1 MAYAITRTCC
11 NDASCVSVCPVNC
24 IHPTPDEPEF
34 GTTDMLYIDPAACI
48 DCGACADA
56 CPVDAV
62 FPVDR
67 LRGPDTVFGDLNRD
81 WYRDH
86 PNDHAWRA
94 PTFPRSL
101 PGGIGTLRVAIVGTG
116 PSAGYTAQ
124 ELLRSTGAEITM
136 IDRLPVTGG
145 LLRHGVAP
153 DHQSTKRIADSFAG
167 VFHDPRLRMHLNVD
181 IGTDLTHEELAAHH
195 HAVVYAV
202 GAAADRRLGIPG
214 EDLPGSLPATTFV
227 GWYNAQPTV
236 PADAVELSGPGAER
250 VVVIGNG
257 NVAVDIARILLTDPD
272 RLATT
277 DIADHALAALR
288 RSRVREVVLLARRGP
303 AEAAW
308 TKAEFL
314 ALRQLPG
321 VEVVVEDHPE
331 VRAAIEAATRA
342 IAAPADGTEDGA
354 AAAPT
359 AGTAAAPTASDARAA
374 LLAGLPLVPFDGGA
388 GPAPGRRIVLRF
400 LSAPTALTAFTPPG
414 EPGEP
419 GEPGGPSASTGGGR
433 VTGLTVARTTLAGG
447 RAAEPTGE
455 ADTLLAGLVVRSI
468 GHRGVPVPGL
478 PFDERAATVA
488 HRGGR
493 VVDPAT
499 GRPLPGT
506 YVVGWAK
513 RGPSGGIGA
522 NRACA
527 RETVDALLDDAAAHA
542 LAAPAASRADFD
554 RLVRHRRPDA
564 VGLKGLRAVE
574 RAERARGEAEGRP
587 RVKLATVPAL
597 LAAARRR

>member
-1 MAYAITRTCC
+1 MAYAITQTCC

-81 WYRDH
+81 WFRDH
-86 PNDHAWRA
+86 PSDHAWGA
-94 PTFPRSL
+94 PGFPRSL
-101 PGGIGTLRVAIVGTG
+101 PGELGTLRIAVVGTG

-124 ELLRSTGAEITM
+124 ELLRGTSAEITM

-153 DHQSTKRIADSFAG
+153 DHQSTKRIAESFAS
-167 VFHDPRLRMHLNVD
+167 VFHDPRLRMHLNLE
-181 IGTDLTHEELAAHH
+181 IGTDLTHRELAAHH

-214 EDLPGSLPATTFV
+214 EDLPGSLPATAFV
-227 GWYNAQPTV
+227 GWYNADPTV
-236 PADAVELSGPGAER
+236 PADAVELSAER
-250 VVVIGNG
+250 VAVVGNG

-272 RLATT
+272 RLAAT

-303 AEAAW
+303 EQAAW
-308 TKAEFL
+308 TRAEFL

-321 VEVVVEDHPE
+321 VEVVVEDHPQ
-331 VRAAIEAATRA
+331 VRAAIEAAESGAGARSG
-342 IAAPADGTEDGA
+342 PGTGSGA
-354 AAAPT
+354 
-359 AGTAAAPTASDARAA
+359 G
-374 LLAGLPLVPFDGGA
+374 LLAGLPLVPYDGSAAPG
-388 GPAPGRRIVLRF
+388 PGRRIVLRF
-400 LSAPTALTAFTPPG
+400 LSAPAGLSGDGRVEALTV
-414 EPGEP
+414 E
-419 GEPGGPSASTGGGR
+419 
-433 VTGLTVARTTLAGG
+433 RTTLAADG
-447 RAAEPTGE
+447 RVEGTGTT
-455 ADTLLAGLVVRSI
+455 DVLRAGLVVRSI
-468 GHRGVPVPGL
+468 GHRGVPLPGL
-478 PFDERAATVA
+478 PFDERTGTVA
-488 HRGGR
+488 HREGR

-527 RETVDALLDDAAAHA
+527 RETVGALLDDAVARA
-542 LAAPAASRADFD
+542 LPVPEAGRRDFE
-554 RLVRHRRPDA
+554 RLVRRRRPDA
-564 VGLKGLRAVE
+564 VGLRELRAVD
-574 RAERARGEAEGRP
+574 RAERERGEAEGRP
-587 RVKLATVPAL
+587 RVKLATVSEL
-597 LAAARRR
+597 LAAGRRR

>member
-1 MAYAITRTCC
+1 MAYAITQTCC

-34 GTTDMLYIDPAACI
+34 GTTDMLYIDPRACI

-81 WYRDH
+81 WFRDH
-86 PNDHAWRA
+86 PNDHAWGA
-94 PTFPRSL
+94 PSFPRSL
-101 PGGIGTLRVAIVGTG
+101 PGELGALRIAVVGTG

-124 ELLRSTGAEITM
+124 ELLRSTSAEITM

-153 DHQSTKRIADSFAG
+153 DHQSTKRIAESFAS
-167 VFHDPRLRMHLNVD
+167 VFHDPRLRMHLNVE
-181 IGTDLTHEELAAHH
+181 IGTDVTHQELAAHH

-214 EDLPGSLPATTFV
+214 EDLPGSLPATAFV
-227 GWYNAQPTV
+227 GWYNAEPTV
-236 PADAVELSGPGAER
+236 PADAVELSAER
-250 VVVIGNG
+250 VVVVGNG

-272 RLATT
+272 RLAAT

-303 AEAAW
+303 GQAAW
-308 TKAEFL
+308 TRAEFL

-331 VRAAIEAATRA
+331 VRAAVEAAVSRTQSQA
-342 IAAPADGTEDGA
+342 GSGTQ
-354 AAAPT
+354 
-359 AGTAAAPTASDARAA
+359 AGPDSRAA
-374 LLAGLPLVPFDGGA
+374 LLAGLPLVPYDGAAEPG
-388 GPAPGRRIVLRF
+388 PGRRIVLRF
-400 LSAPTALTAFTPPG
+400 LSAPAELSGDGRVEALTVERTALA
-414 EPGEP
+414 
-419 GEPGGPSASTGGGR
+419 ADGR
-433 VTGLTVARTTLAGG
+433 VEGTGAKDVLR
-447 RAAEPTGE
+447 
-455 ADTLLAGLVVRSI
+455 AGLVVRSI
-468 GHRGVPVPGL
+468 GHRGVPLPGL
-478 PFDERAATVA
+478 PFDERAGTVA
-488 HRGGR
+488 HRDGR

-527 RETVDALLDDAAAHA
+527 RETVDALLDDAAARA
-542 LAAPAASRADFD
+542 LPVPGPGRKDFE
-554 RLVRHRRPDA
+554 RLVRRRRPDA
-564 VGLKGLRAVE
+564 VGLRELRAVD
-574 RAERARGEAEGRP
+574 RAERERGEAEGRP
-587 RVKLATVPAL
+587 RVKLATVPDL
-597 LAAARRR
+597 LAAGRRR

>member
-1 MAYAITRTCC
+1 MAYAITQTCC

-34 GTTDMLYIDPAACI
+34 GTTDMLYIDPRACI

-81 WYRDH
+81 WFRDH
-86 PNDHAWRA
+86 PTDHAWGR
-94 PTFPRSL
+94 PSFPRSL
-101 PGGIGTLRVAIVGTG
+101 PGEVGTLRIAVVGTG

-124 ELLRSTGAEITM
+124 ELLRSTSAEVTM

-153 DHQSTKRIADSFAG
+153 DHQSTKRIAESFAS
-167 VFHDPRLRMHLNVD
+167 VFHDPRLRMHLNVE
-181 IGTDLTHEELAAHH
+181 IGTDVTHAELAAHH

-202 GAAADRRLGIPG
+202 GAAADRRLGVPG
-214 EDLPGSLPATTFV
+214 EDLPGSLPATAFV
-227 GWYNAQPTV
+227 GWYNADPTV
-236 PADAVELSGPGAER
+236 PADAVELSAER
-250 VVVIGNG
+250 VVVVGNG
-257 NVAVDIARILLTDPD
+257 NVAVDVARILLTDPD
-272 RLATT
+272 RLAAT

-303 AEAAW
+303 EQAAW
-308 TKAEFL
+308 TRAEFL

-331 VRAAIEAATRA
+331 VRAAIEAAVADRRPA
-342 IAAPADGTEDGA
+342 GFDALAGSAAGSDSQAAPGA
-354 AAAPT
+354 
-359 AGTAAAPTASDARAA
+359 GSGSRAA
-374 LLAGLPLVPFDGGA
+374 LLAGLPLVPYDGAAEPGA
-388 GPAPGRRIVLRF
+388 GRRIVLRF
-400 LSAPTALTAFTPPG
+400 LSAPVGLSGDGRVEALTV
-414 EPGEP
+414 E
-419 GEPGGPSASTGGGR
+419 
-433 VTGLTVARTTLAGG
+433 RTTLVAGD
-447 RAAEPTGE
+447 RMEPTGE
-455 ADTLLAGLVVRSI
+455 RSVLRAGLVVRSI
-468 GHRGVPVPGL
+468 GHRGVPLPGL
-478 PFDERAATVA
+478 PYDERTGTVA

-499 GRPLPGT
+499 GRPLPGA

-527 RETVDALLDDAAAHA
+527 RETVDALLDDAVARA
-542 LAAPAASRADFD
+542 LPVPGAGHRDFD
-554 RLVRHRRPDA
+554 RLVRSRRPDA
-564 VGLKGLRAVE
+564 VGLKELRAVD
-574 RAERARGEAEGRP
+574 RAERERGEAEGRP
-587 RVKLATVPAL
+587 RVKLATVPEL
-597 LAAARRR
+597 LAAGRRR

>member
-1 MAYAITRTCC
+1 MAYAITRNCC

-81 WYRDH
+81 WFRDH
-86 PNDHAWRA
+86 PSDHAWGA
-94 PTFPRSL
+94 PSFPRSL
-101 PGGIGTLRVAIVGTG
+101 PAGADGTDGSGPLRVAIVGTG

-136 IDRLPVTGG
+136 IDRLPVAGG

-153 DHQSTKRIADSFAG
+153 DHQSTKRIADSFAS
-167 VFHDPRLRMHLNVD
+167 VFHDPRLRMHLNVEV
-181 IGTDLTHEELAAHH
+181 GTDLTHEELAAHH

-227 GWYNAQPTV
+227 GWYNAEPTV
-236 PADAVELSGPGAER
+236 PADAVQLSASRPSVSARLSAFAER
-250 VVVIGNG
+250 AVIVGNG

-277 DIADHALAALR
+277 DIADHALAELR

-303 AEAAW
+303 EQAAW
-308 TKAEFL
+308 TRSEFL
-314 ALRQLPG
+314 ALTRLPG

-331 VRAAIEAATRA
+331 VRAAIR
-342 IAAPADGTEDGA
+342 
-354 AAAPT
+354 AAAPD
-359 AGTAAAPTASDARAA
+359 SQAA
-374 LLAGLPLVPFDGGA
+374 LLAGLPLEPFDGDA
-388 GPAPGRRIVLRF
+388 APRPGRRIVLRF
-400 LSAPTALTAFTPPG
+400 LSAPTGLTSEDTEDAGGLGDPG
-414 EPGEP
+414 
-419 GEPGGPSASTGGGR
+419 SGR
-433 VTGLTVARTTLAGG
+433 VTGVTVARTTLVGD
-447 RAAEPTGE
+447 RVEPTGE
-455 ADTLLAGLVVRSI
+455 TDTLRAGLVVRSI

-478 PFDERAATVA
+478 PFDEAAATVA
-488 HRGGR
+488 HAGGR

-499 GRPLPGT
+499 GRPLPGA

-527 RETVDALLDDAAAHA
+527 RETVDALLDDAAARA
-542 LAAPAASRADFD
+542 LTAPTAGRKDFD
-554 RLVRHRRPDA
+554 RLVRRRRPDA
-564 VGLKGLRAVE
+564 VGLKELRALDQVE
-574 RAERARGEAEGRP
+574 RTRGEAEGRP

-597 LAAARRR
+597 LAAARRA

>member
-1 MAYAITRTCC
+1 MAYAITQTCC

-34 GTTDMLYIDPAACI
+34 GTTDMLYIDPKACI

-81 WYRDH
+81 WFRDH
-86 PNDHAWRA
+86 PNDHAWGA
-94 PTFPRSL
+94 PGFPRSL
-101 PGGIGTLRVAIVGTG
+101 PGELGTLRIAVVGTG

-124 ELLRSTGAEITM
+124 ELLCCTSAELTM

-153 DHQSTKRIADSFAG
+153 DHQSTKRIAESFAS
-167 VFHDPRLRMHLNVD
+167 VFHDPRLRMHLNLEV
-181 IGTDLTHEELAAHH
+181 GTDVTHEELAAHH

-202 GAAADRRLGIPG
+202 GAASDRRLGIPG
-214 EDLPGSLPATTFV
+214 EDLPGSLPATAFV
-227 GWYNAQPTV
+227 GWYNADPTV
-236 PADAVELSGPGAER
+236 PADAVELSAER
-250 VVVIGNG
+250 VVVVGNG

-272 RLATT
+272 RLAAT

-303 AEAAW
+303 GQAAW
-308 TKAEFL
+308 TRPEFL
-314 ALRQLPG
+314 ALRRLPG
-321 VEVVVEDHPE
+321 VELVVEDHPR
-331 VRAAIEAATRA
+331 VRAAIET
-342 IAAPADGTEDGA
+342 AAPD
-354 AAAPT
+354 
-359 AGTAAAPTASDARAA
+359 SRAA
-374 LLAGLPLVPFDGGA
+374 LLAGLPLVPYDGGA
-388 GPAPGRRIVLRF
+388 EPGPGRRIVLRF
-400 LSAPTALTAFTPPG
+400 LSAPVALTGDGRVESVTVERTRMTAAG
-414 EPGEP
+414 QAE
-419 GEPGGPSASTGGGR
+419 ATGG
-433 VTGLTVARTTLAGG
+433 TDTL
-447 RAAEPTGE
+447 RAA
-455 ADTLLAGLVVRSI
+455 LVVRSI

-478 PFDERAATVA
+478 PFDERTGTVA
-488 HRGGR
+488 QRGGR

-499 GRPLPGT
+499 GRALPGA

-527 RETVDALLDDAAAHA
+527 RETVDALLDDAVARA
-542 LAAPAASRADFD
+542 LPAPAAGRRDFE
-554 RLVRHRRPDA
+554 RLVRRRRPDA
-564 VGLKGLRAVE
+564 VGLRELRAVE
-574 RAERARGEAEGRP
+574 RAERERGEAQGRP
-587 RVKLATVPAL
+587 RVKLATVAEL
-597 LAAARRR
+597 LAAGRRR

>member
-34 GTTDMLYIDPAACI
+34 GTTDLLYIDPQACI

-67 LRGPDTVFGDLNRD
+67 LRGPDVVYGDLNRD

-86 PNDHAWRA
+86 PNDHSWGA
-94 PTFPRSL
+94 PSFPRSL
-101 PGGIGTLRVAIVGTG
+101 PGELGTLRIAVVGTG

-124 ELLRSTGAEITM
+124 ELLRCTSAELTM

-153 DHQSTKRIADSFAG
+153 DHQSTKRIAESFAS
-167 VFHDPRLRMHLNVD
+167 VFHDPRLRMHLNLEV
-181 IGTDLTHEELAAHH
+181 GTDVTHEELAAHH

-202 GAAADRRLGIPG
+202 GAAADRRLGVPG
-214 EDLPGSLPATTFV
+214 EDLPGSLPATSFV
-227 GWYNAQPTV
+227 GWYNADPTV
-236 PADAVELSGPGAER
+236 PADAVELSAGR
-250 VVVIGNG
+250 VVVVGNG

-272 RLATT
+272 RLAVT

-303 AEAAW
+303 EQAAW
-308 TKAEFL
+308 TTPEFL
-314 ALRQLPG
+314 ALRRLPC
-321 VEVVVEDHPE
+321 VELVVEDHPQ
-331 VRAAIEAATRA
+331 VRAAIES
-342 IAAPADGTEDGA
+342 AAPD
-354 AAAPT
+354 
-359 AGTAAAPTASDARAA
+359 SRAA
-374 LLAGLPLVPFDGGA
+374 LLAGLPLVPTGEGA
-388 GPAPGRRIVLRF
+388 EPGPGRRIVLRF
-400 LSAPTALTAFTPPG
+400 LSAPVELTGEDGRVSGLTVERTVLTAD
-414 EPGEP
+414 
-419 GEPGGPSASTGGGR
+419 GEPGGP
-433 VTGLTVARTTLAGG
+433 
-447 RAAEPTGE
+447 TGE
-455 ADTLLAGLVVRSI
+455 RETLRAGLVVRSI

-478 PFDERAATVA
+478 PFDERTGTVA
-488 HRGGR
+488 RQGGR

-499 GRPLPGT
+499 GRALPGA
-506 YVVGWAK
+506 YLVGWAK

-527 RETVDALLDDAAAHA
+527 RETVDALLDDAVARVLPEPSAG
-542 LAAPAASRADFD
+542 RAEFE
-554 RLVRHRRPDA
+554 RLVRRRRPDA
-564 VGLKGLRAVE
+564 VGLRELRAVD
-574 RAERARGEAEGRP
+574 RAERERGAAQGRP
-587 RVKLATVPAL
+587 RVKLATVAEL
-597 LAAARRR
+597 LAAGRRR

>member
-1 MAYAITRTCC
+1 MAYAITQTCC

-34 GTTDMLYIDPAACI
+34 GTTDMLYIDPRACI

-62 FPVDR
+62 YPVDR

-81 WYRDH
+81 WFREH
-86 PNDHAWRA
+86 PNDHAWGR

-101 PGGIGTLRVAIVGTG
+101 PGELGALRIAVVGTG

-124 ELLRSTGAEITM
+124 ELLRSTSAEITM

-153 DHQSTKRIADSFAG
+153 DHQSTKRIAESFAS
-167 VFHDPRLRMHLNVD
+167 VFHDPRLRMHLNVE
-181 IGTDLTHEELAAHH
+181 IGTDLTHQELAAHH

-214 EDLPGSLPATTFV
+214 EDLPGSLPATAFV
-227 GWYNAQPTV
+227 GWYNADPTV
-236 PADAVELSGPGAER
+236 PADAVELSAER
-250 VVVIGNG
+250 VVVVGNG

-272 RLATT
+272 RLAAT

-288 RSRVREVVLLARRGP
+288 RGRVREVVLLARRGP
-303 AEAAW
+303 EHAAW
-308 TKAEFL
+308 TGAEFL

-321 VEVVVEDHPE
+321 VELVVEDHPE
-331 VRAAIEAATRA
+331 VRAAIEAASGTPSA
-342 IAAPADGTEDGA
+342 SGEPSALEAPSAAGPGA
-354 AAAPT
+354 
-359 AGTAAAPTASDARAA
+359 GRGSRAA
-374 LLAGLPLVPFDGGA
+374 LLAGLPLVRYDGAAQPGA
-388 GPAPGRRIVLRF
+388 GRRIVLRF
-400 LSAPTALTAFTPPG
+400 FSAPVELSGDGRVEALTVERTAPVDG
-414 EPGEP
+414 E
-419 GEPGGPSASTGGGR
+419 R
-433 VTGLTVARTTLAGG
+433 VEA
-447 RAAEPTGE
+447 TGE
-455 ADTLLAGLVVRSI
+455 KDVLRAGLVVRSI

-478 PFDERAATVA
+478 PFDERGGTVA

-499 GRPLPGT
+499 GQPLPGT

-527 RETVDALLDDAAAHA
+527 RETVDALLDDAAARA
-542 LAAPAASRADFD
+542 LPVPEAGRKDFA
-554 RLVRHRRPDA
+554 RLVRRRRPDA
-564 VGLKGLRAVE
+564 VGLKELRAVD
-574 RAERARGEAEGRP
+574 RAERERGAAEGRP
-587 RVKLATVPAL
+587 RVKLATVSEL
-597 LAAARRR
+597 LAAGRRR

>member
-1 MAYAITRTCC
+1 MAYAITQTCC

-34 GTTDMLYIDPAACI
+34 GTTDMLFIDPAACI

-86 PNDHAWRA
+86 PNDHAWGA

-101 PGGIGTLRVAIVGTG
+101 PDGLGTLRVAIVGTG

-153 DHQSTKRIADSFAG
+153 DHQSTKRIAESFAS
-167 VFHDPRLRMHLNVD
+167 VFHDPRLRMHLNVEV
-181 IGTDLTHEELAAHH
+181 GTDLTHEELAAHH

-227 GWYNAQPTV
+227 GWYNAEPTV
-236 PADAVELSGPGAER
+236 PADAVDLTAER
-250 VVVIGNG
+250 AVVVGNG

-272 RLATT
+272 RLAAT

-303 AEAAW
+303 GQAAW
-308 TKAEFL
+308 TRAEFL
-314 ALRQLPG
+314 ALRRLHG

-331 VRAAIEAATRA
+331 VRAAIET
-342 IAAPADGTEDGA
+342 AAPD
-354 AAAPT
+354 
-359 AGTAAAPTASDARAA
+359 SQAA
-374 LLAGLPLVPFDGGA
+374 LLAGLPLVPFDGGDA
-388 GPAPGRRIVLRF
+388 PRPGRRIVLRF
-400 LSAPTALTAFTPPG
+400 LSAPTALSGAAEVDGSVTAVR
-414 EPGEP
+414 
-419 GEPGGPSASTGGGR
+419 PGGAGASGAVGAVGAAGAVGRGR
-433 VTGLTVARTTLAGG
+433 VEAVSVVRTTMAAGD
-447 RAAEPTGE
+447 RAEPTGE
-455 ADTLLAGLVVRSI
+455 TDVLRAGLVVRSI

-478 PFDERAATVA
+478 PFDERTATVA
-488 HRGGR
+488 HLGGR

-499 GRPLPGT
+499 GQPVPGT

-527 RETVDALLDDAAAHA
+527 RETVDALLDDAAARV
-542 LAAPAASRADFD
+542 LAAPAGTRKDLD
-554 RLVRHRRPDA
+554 RLVHRRRPDA
-564 VGLKGLRAVE
+564 VGLRELRAVD
-574 RAERARGEAEGRP
+574 RAERARGAAEGRP
-587 RVKLATVPAL
+587 RVKLATVPDL
-597 LAAARRR
+597 LAASRRK

>member
-1 MAYAITRTCC
+1 MAYAITQTCC

-34 GTTDMLYIDPAACI
+34 GTTDMLYIDPRACI

-81 WYRDH
+81 WFRDH
-86 PNDHAWRA
+86 PNDHAWGA
-94 PTFPRSL
+94 PSFPRSL
-101 PGGIGTLRVAIVGTG
+101 PGEVGTLRIAVVGTG

-124 ELLRSTGAEITM
+124 ELLRCTSAELTM

-153 DHQSTKRIADSFAG
+153 DHQSTKRIAESFAS
-167 VFHDPRLRMHLNVD
+167 VFHDPRLRMHLNLEVGAD
-181 IGTDLTHEELAAHH
+181 VTHEELAAHH

-202 GAAADRRLGIPG
+202 GAASDRRLGIPG
-214 EDLPGSLPATTFV
+214 EDLPGSLPATAFV
-227 GWYNAQPTV
+227 GWYNADPTV
-236 PADAVELSGPGAER
+236 PGDAVELSAER
-250 VVVIGNG
+250 VVVVGNG

-272 RLATT
+272 RLAVT

-303 AEAAW
+303 EQAAW
-308 TKAEFL
+308 TRTEFL
-314 ALRQLPG
+314 ALRRLPG
-321 VEVVVEDHPE
+321 VELVVEDHPE
-331 VRAAIEAATRA
+331 VRAAIEAAAPDSRA
-342 IAAPADGTEDGA
+342 GQ
-354 AAAPT
+354 
-359 AGTAAAPTASDARAA
+359 
-374 LLAGLPLVPFDGGA
+374 LVGLPLVPYDGGA
-388 GPAPGRRIVLRF
+388 EPGPGRRIVLRF
-400 LSAPTALTAFTPPG
+400 LSAPVGL
-414 EPGEP
+414 
-419 GEPGGPSASTGGGR
+419 GGDGR
-433 VTGLTVARTTLAGG
+433 VESVTVERTRMTAAGQAEATGERDTL
-447 RAAEPTGE
+447 RAA
-455 ADTLLAGLVVRSI
+455 LVVRSI

-478 PFDERAATVA
+478 PFDERTGTVA
-488 HRGGR
+488 QRGGR

-499 GRPLPGT
+499 GRALPGA

-527 RETVDALLDDAAAHA
+527 RETVDALLDDAVARA
-542 LAAPAASRADFD
+542 LPAPPAGRQEFE
-554 RLVRHRRPDA
+554 RLVRRRRPDA
-564 VGLKGLRAVE
+564 VGLRELRAVE
-574 RAERARGEAEGRP
+574 RAERERGEAQGRP
-587 RVKLATVPAL
+587 RVKLATVAEL
-597 LAAARRR
+597 LAAGRRR

>member
-1 MAYAITRTCC
+1 MAYAITRSCC

-34 GTTDMLYIDPAACI
+34 GTTDLLYIDPRACI

-67 LRGPDTVFGDLNRD
+67 LRGPDVVFGDLNRD

-86 PNDHAWRA
+86 PNDHAWGA
-94 PTFPRSL
+94 PSFPRSL
-101 PGGIGTLRVAIVGTG
+101 PGEVGTLRIAVVGTG

-124 ELLRSTGAEITM
+124 ELLRCTSAELTM

-153 DHQSTKRIADSFAG
+153 DHQSTKRIAESFAS
-167 VFHDPRLRMHLNVD
+167 VFHDPRLRMHLNLEV
-181 IGTDLTHEELAAHH
+181 GTDVSHQELAAHH

-202 GAAADRRLGIPG
+202 GAAADRRLGVPG
-214 EDLPGSLPATTFV
+214 EDLPGSVPATSFV
-227 GWYNAQPTV
+227 GWYNADPTV
-236 PADAVELSGPGAER
+236 PADTVDLSAER
-250 VVVIGNG
+250 VVVVGNG

-272 RLATT
+272 RLAAT

-303 AEAAW
+303 EQAAW
-308 TKAEFL
+308 SAPEFL
-314 ALRQLPG
+314 GLRRLPG
-321 VEVVVEDHPE
+321 VELVVEDHPQ
-331 VRAAIEAATRA
+331 VRAAIEAAAPDSRA
-342 IAAPADGTEDGA
+342 V
-354 AAAPT
+354 
-359 AGTAAAPTASDARAA
+359 
-374 LLAGLPLVPFDGGA
+374 LLADLPLVRHDGDAEPGL
-388 GPAPGRRIVLRF
+388 GRRIVLRF
-400 LSAPTALTAFTPPG
+400 LSTPVELTEADGRVSGLTVERTALTADGDPIDPA
-414 EPGEP
+414 
-419 GEPGGPSASTGGGR
+419 GPIDPTGPAGP
-433 VTGLTVARTTLAGG
+433 TARRDTL
-447 RAAEPTGE
+447 RAA
-455 ADTLLAGLVVRSI
+455 LVVRSI

-478 PFDERAATVA
+478 PFDERTGTVA
-488 HRGGR
+488 QHGGR

-499 GRPLPGT
+499 GRPLPGA

-527 RETVDALLDDAAAHA
+527 RETVDALMDDAQARA
-542 LAAPAASRADFD
+542 LPVPPAGRTEFEQ
-554 RLVRHRRPDA
+554 LVRRRRPDA
-564 VGLKGLRAVE
+564 VGLKELRAVD
-574 RAERARGEAEGRP
+574 RAERERGAAQGRP
-587 RVKLATVPAL
+587 RVKLATVAEL
-597 LAAARRR
+597 LAAGRRR

>member
-1 MAYAITRTCC
+1 MAYAITQTCC

-67 LRGPDTVFGDLNRD
+67 LRGPDTVFGPINRD
-81 WYRDH
+81 WFRDH
-86 PNDHAWRA
+86 PSDHAWGA
-94 PTFPRSL
+94 PAFPRSL
-101 PGGIGTLRVAIVGTG
+101 PGGFGPLRIAIVGTG

-124 ELLRSTGAEITM
+124 ELLRRTGAEITM

-153 DHQSTKRIADSFAG
+153 DHQSTKRIAESFAS
-167 VFHDPRLRMHLNVD
+167 VFHDPRLRMHLNVEV
-181 IGTDLTHEELAAHH
+181 GTDVTHAELTAHH

-227 GWYNAQPTV
+227 GWYNAEPTV
-236 PADAVELSGPGAER
+236 PADAVELSAER
-250 VVVIGNG
+250 VAVIGNG

-272 RLATT
+272 RLTAT

-288 RSRVREVVLLARRGP
+288 AGRVREVVLLARRGP
-303 AEAAW
+303 EQAAW

-321 VEVVVEDHPE
+321 VEVVVEDHPR
-331 VRAAIEAATRA
+331 VRAAIEAAG
-342 IAAPADGTEDGA
+342 PD
-354 AAAPT
+354 
-359 AGTAAAPTASDARAA
+359 SRAA
-374 LLAGLPLVPFDGGA
+374 LLAGLPLVPSGA
-388 GPAPGRRIVLRF
+388 APGAARRIVLRF
-400 LSAPTALTAFTPPG
+400 LSAPVELVAGAD
-414 EPGEP
+414 
-419 GEPGGPSASTGGGR
+419 GR
-433 VTGLTVARTTLAGG
+433 VAGVTVERTAPGADGADGADRADGSGGAVTVTVTG
-447 RAAEPTGE
+447 TGE
-455 ADTLLAGLVVRSI
+455 RETLPAGLVVRSI

-478 PFDERAATVA
+478 PFDEAAATVP

-499 GRPLPGT
+499 GRPLPGA
-506 YVVGWAK
+506 YLVGWAK

-527 RETVDALLDDAAAHA
+527 RETVDALLDDAEARA
-542 LAAPAASRADFD
+542 LPVPAGSRRDFEK
-554 RLVRHRRPDA
+554 LVRGRRPDA
-564 VGLKGLRAVE
+564 VGLKELRAVD
-574 RAERARGEAEGRP
+574 RAERARGAAEGRP

-597 LAAARRR
+597 LAAGRRR

>member
-86 PNDHAWRA
+86 PNDHAWGA
-94 PTFPRSL
+94 PAFPRSL
-101 PGGIGTLRVAIVGTG
+101 PDGIGTLRVAIVGTG

-303 AEAAW
+303 AQAAW

-331 VRAAIEAATRA
+331 VRAAIEEA
-342 IAAPADGTEDGA
+342 
-354 AAAPT
+354 
-359 AGTAAAPTASDARAA
+359 AGTTASDARAA

-388 GPAPGRRIVLRF
+388 EPASGRRIVLRF
-400 LSAPTALTAFTPPG
+400 LSAPTALTALTALTPPG
-414 EPGEP
+414 GPGT
-419 GEPGGPSASTGGGR
+419 SAGSGR
-433 VTGLTVARTTLAGG
+433 VTGLTVARTTLAGDQ
-447 RAAEPTGE
+447 AVEPTGE
-455 ADTLLAGLVVRSI
+455 TDTLLAGLVVRSI

-478 PFDERAATVA
+478 PFDERTATVA

-493 VVDPAT
+493 VVDPVT

>member
-1 MAYAITRTCC
+1 MAYAITQTCC

-34 GTTDMLYIDPAACI
+34 GSTDMLYIDPQACI

-67 LRGPDTVFGDLNRD
+67 LRGPDTVFGDLNRT
-81 WYRDH
+81 WFRDH
-86 PNDHAWRA
+86 PNDHAWGR
-94 PTFPRSL
+94 PSFPRSL
-101 PGGIGTLRVAIVGTG
+101 PGELGTLRIAVVGTG

-124 ELLRSTGAEITM
+124 ELLRSTSAEITM

-153 DHQSTKRIADSFAG
+153 DHQATKRIAESFAS
-167 VFHDPRLRMHLNVD
+167 VFRDPRLRMHLNVE
-181 IGTDLTHEELAAHH
+181 IGTDVTHRELAAHH

-214 EDLPGSLPATTFV
+214 EDLPGSLPATAFV
-227 GWYNAQPTV
+227 GWYNADPTV
-236 PADAVELSGPGAER
+236 PADTVELPAER

-272 RLATT
+272 RLAAT

-288 RSRVREVVLLARRGP
+288 RTRVREVVLLARRGP
-303 AEAAW
+303 EQAAW
-308 TKAEFL
+308 TTAEFL

-331 VRAAIEAATRA
+331 VRAAIEAA
-342 IAAPADGTEDGA
+342 APD
-354 AAAPT
+354 
-359 AGTAAAPTASDARAA
+359 SRAA
-374 LLAGLPLVPFDGGA
+374 LLAGLPLVPYDGGA
-388 GPAPGRRIVLRF
+388 EPAAERRLVLRF
-400 LSAPTALTAFTPPG
+400 LSLPVG
-414 EPGEP
+414 ISGD
-419 GEPGGPSASTGGGR
+419 GR
-433 VTGLTVARTTLAGG
+433 VESVTVERTTLTADG
-447 RAAEPTGE
+447 RAEATGE
-455 ADTLLAGLVVRSI
+455 TDVLRAGLVVRSI
-468 GHRGVPVPGL
+468 GHRGVPLPGL
-478 PFDERAATVA
+478 PFDQRAGTVA

-499 GRPLPGT
+499 GQPLPGA

-527 RETVDALLDDAAAHA
+527 RETVDALLDDAEARVLPVPEAGH
-542 LAAPAASRADFD
+542 REFE
-554 RLVRHRRPDA
+554 RLVRSRRPDA
-564 VGLKGLRAVE
+564 VGLKELRAVD
-574 RAERARGEAEGRP
+574 RAERRRGEAEGRP
-587 RVKLATVPAL
+587 RVKLATVPEL
-597 LAAARRR
+597 LAAGRRR

>member
-1 MAYAITRTCC
+1 MAYAITQTCC

-34 GTTDMLYIDPAACI
+34 GTTDMLYIDPRACI

-81 WYRDH
+81 WFRDH
-86 PNDHAWRA
+86 PNDHAWGA
-94 PTFPRSL
+94 PSFPRSL
-101 PGGIGTLRVAIVGTG
+101 PGELGALRIAVVGTG

-124 ELLRSTGAEITM
+124 ELLRSTSAEITM

-153 DHQSTKRIADSFAG
+153 DHQSTKRIAESFAS
-167 VFHDPRLRMHLNVD
+167 VFHDPRLRMHLNVE
-181 IGTDLTHEELAAHH
+181 IGTDVTHQELAAHH

-214 EDLPGSLPATTFV
+214 EDLPGSLPATAFV
-227 GWYNAQPTV
+227 GWYNAEPTV
-236 PADAVELSGPGAER
+236 PADAVELSAER
-250 VVVIGNG
+250 VVVVGNG

-272 RLATT
+272 RLAAT

-303 AEAAW
+303 EQAAW
-308 TKAEFL
+308 TRAEFL

-331 VRAAIEAATRA
+331 VRAAI
-342 IAAPADGTEDGA
+342 GV
-354 AAAPT
+354 
-359 AGTAAAPTASDARAA
+359 AGTRTQSPAGPGTQAGPDSRAA
-374 LLAGLPLVPFDGGA
+374 LLAGLPLVPYDGAAEPG
-388 GPAPGRRIVLRF
+388 PGRRIVLRF
-400 LSAPTALTAFTPPG
+400 LSAPAELSGDGRVEALTV
-414 EPGEP
+414 E
-419 GEPGGPSASTGGGR
+419 
-433 VTGLTVARTTLAGG
+433 RTTLAADG
-447 RAAEPTGE
+447 RVAGTG
-455 ADTLLAGLVVRSI
+455 AKDVLRVGLVVRSI
-468 GHRGVPVPGL
+468 GHRGVPLPGL
-478 PFDERAATVA
+478 PFDERAGTVA
-488 HRGGR
+488 HRDGR

-527 RETVDALLDDAAAHA
+527 RETVGALLDDAAARA
-542 LAAPAASRADFD
+542 LPVPGPGRRDFE

-564 VGLKGLRAVE
+564 VGLRELRAVD
-574 RAERARGEAEGRP
+574 RAERERGEAEGRP
-587 RVKLATVPAL
+587 RVKLATVPEL
-597 LAAARRR
+597 LAAGRRR

>member
-1 MAYAITRTCC
+1 MAYAITQTCC

-34 GTTDMLYIDPAACI
+34 GTTDMLYIDPQACI

-81 WYRDH
+81 WFRDH
-86 PNDHAWRA
+86 PSDHAWGA
-94 PTFPRSL
+94 PSFPRSL
-101 PGGIGTLRVAIVGTG
+101 PGDLGALRIAVVGTG

-124 ELLRSTGAEITM
+124 ELLRGTSAEITM

-153 DHQSTKRIADSFAG
+153 DHQSTKRIAESFAS
-167 VFHDPRLRMHLNVD
+167 VFHDPRLRMNLNVEV
-181 IGTDLTHEELAAHH
+181 GTDVTHQELAAHH

-214 EDLPGSLPATTFV
+214 EDLPGSLPATAFV
-227 GWYNAQPTV
+227 GWYNAEPTV
-236 PADAVELSGPGAER
+236 PADAVELSAAR
-250 VVVIGNG
+250 RAVVVGNG

-272 RLATT
+272 RLAVT

-288 RSRVREVVLLARRGP
+288 GSSVREVVLLARRGP
-303 AEAAW
+303 EQAAW
-308 TKAEFL
+308 TRAEFL

-321 VEVVVEDHPE
+321 VEVVVADDPE
-331 VRAAIEAATRA
+331 VRAAIE
-342 IAAPADGTEDGA
+342 GA
-354 AAAPT
+354 AA
-359 AGTAAAPTASDARAA
+359 GSQAAQ
-374 LLAGLPLVPFDGGA
+374 LAGLPLVPYDGCA
-388 GPAPGRRIVLRF
+388 EPGPERRIVLRF
-400 LSAPTALTAFTPPG
+400 LSAPVGLSGDGKVEALAVERTVVAADG
-414 EPGEP
+414 EVEG
-419 GEPGGPSASTGGGR
+419 TGAED
-433 VTGLTVARTTLAGG
+433 VLRT
-447 RAAEPTGE
+447 
-455 ADTLLAGLVVRSI
+455 GLVVRSI
-468 GHRGVPVPGL
+468 GHRGVPLPGL
-478 PFDERAATVA
+478 PFDERTGTVA
-488 HRGGR
+488 HREGR

-499 GRPLPGT
+499 GRVLPGT

-527 RETVDALLDDAAAHA
+527 RETVDALMDDAAARA
-542 LAAPAASRADFD
+542 LPVPVAGRKEFD
-554 RLVRHRRPDA
+554 LLVRQRRPDA
-564 VGLKGLRAVE
+564 VGLRELRAVD
-574 RAERARGEAEGRP
+574 RAERERGEAEGRP
-587 RVKLATVPAL
+587 RVKLATVSEL
-597 LAAARRR
+597 LAAGRRR

>member
-1 MAYAITRTCC
+1 MAYAITQTCC

-34 GTTDMLYIDPAACI
+34 GTTDMLYIDPQACI

-81 WYRDH
+81 WFRDH
-86 PNDHAWRA
+86 PSDHAWGA

-101 PGGIGTLRVAIVGTG
+101 PDELGALRIAVVGTG

-124 ELLRSTGAEITM
+124 ELLRSTSAEITM

-145 LLRHGVAP
+145 LLRYGVAP
-153 DHQSTKRIADSFAG
+153 DHQSTKRIAESFAS
-167 VFHDPRLRMHLNVD
+167 VFRDPRLRMHLNVE
-181 IGTDLTHEELAAHH
+181 IGTDVTHQELAAHH

-202 GAAADRRLGIPG
+202 GAAADRRLDVPG
-214 EDLPGSLPATTFV
+214 EDLPGSLPATAFV
-227 GWYNAQPTV
+227 RWYNAEPTV
-236 PADAVELSGPGAER
+236 PADAVELTAAER
-250 VVVIGNG
+250 VVVVGNG
-257 NVAVDIARILLTDPD
+257 NVAVDIARVLLTDPD

-303 AEAAW
+303 EQAAW
-308 TKAEFL
+308 TRAEFL

-331 VRAAIEAATRA
+331 VRAAIEAAGGGS
-342 IAAPADGTEDGA
+342 DSEGGSDSGTATGSG
-354 AAAPT
+354 
-359 AGTAAAPTASDARAA
+359 AGTGSRAA
-374 LLAGLPLVPFDGGA
+374 LLAGLPLVAYDGAAEPG
-388 GPAPGRRIVLRF
+388 PGRRIVLRF
-400 LSAPTALTAFTPPG
+400 LSAPVELSGDGRVEALTV
-414 EPGEP
+414 E
-419 GEPGGPSASTGGGR
+419 
-433 VTGLTVARTTLAGG
+433 RTTLAADG
-447 RAAEPTGE
+447 RVEGTGE
-455 ADTLLAGLVVRSI
+455 RDVLRAGLVVRSI
-468 GHRGVPVPGL
+468 GHRGVPLPGL
-478 PFDERAATVA
+478 PFDERTGTVA
-488 HRGGR
+488 HRDGR
-493 VVDPAT
+493 VVDPET

-527 RETVDALLDDAAAHA
+527 RETVDALLDDAAARA
-542 LAAPAASRADFD
+542 LPVPGAGRKDFE

-564 VGLKGLRAVE
+564 VGLRELRAVE
-574 RAERARGEAEGRP
+574 RAERERGEAEGRP
-587 RVKLATVPAL
+587 RVKLASVPEL
-597 LAAARRR
+597 LAAGRRR

>member
-1 MAYAITRTCC
+1 MAYAITQTCC

-34 GTTDMLYIDPAACI
+34 GTTDMLYIDPQACI

-81 WYRDH
+81 WFRDH
-86 PNDHAWRA
+86 PSDHAWGR
-94 PTFPRSL
+94 PSFPRSL
-101 PGGIGTLRVAIVGTG
+101 PGELGVLRIAVVGTG

-124 ELLRSTGAEITM
+124 ELLRSTSAELTM

-153 DHQSTKRIADSFAG
+153 DHQSTKRIAESFAS
-167 VFHDPRLRMHLNVD
+167 VFHDPRLRMHLNVEVGAD
-181 IGTDLTHEELAAHH
+181 VTHEELAAHH
-195 HAVVYAV
+195 HAVIYAV
-202 GAAADRRLGIPG
+202 GAAADRRLGVPG
-214 EDLPGSLPATTFV
+214 EELPGSLPATAFV
-227 GWYNAQPTV
+227 GWYNADPTV
-236 PADAVELSGPGAER
+236 PADAVELSAER
-250 VVVIGNG
+250 VVVVGNG

-272 RLATT
+272 RLAAT

-303 AEAAW
+303 EQAAW
-308 TKAEFL
+308 TRAEFL

-331 VRAAIEAATRA
+331 VRAAIEAASGA
-342 IAAPADGTEDGA
+342 QA
-354 AAAPT
+354 AAGARP
-359 AGTAAAPTASDARAA
+359 AADSRSASGPQAA
-374 LLAGLPLVPFDGGA
+374 LLAGLPLVPYDGAAEPG
-388 GPAPGRRIVLRF
+388 PGRRIVLRF
-400 LSAPTALTAFTPPG
+400 LSAPVGLAG
-414 EPGEP
+414 D
-419 GEPGGPSASTGGGR
+419 GR
-433 VTGLTVARTTLAGG
+433 VEELTVERTTLVDGERAEATG
-447 RAAEPTGE
+447 RT
-455 ADTLLAGLVVRSI
+455 DVLRTGLVVRSI

-478 PFDERAATVA
+478 PFDERTGTVA

-499 GRPLPGT
+499 GRPLPGA

-527 RETVDALLDDAAAHA
+527 RETVDALLDDATARA
-542 LAAPAASRADFD
+542 LPEPGSGHKEFD
-554 RLVRHRRPDA
+554 RLVRSRRPDA
-564 VGLKGLRAVE
+564 VGLKELRAVD
-574 RAERARGEAEGRP
+574 RAERERGEAEGRP
-587 RVKLATVPAL
+587 RVKLATVPEL
-597 LAAARRR
+597 LAAGRRR

>member
-1 MAYAITRTCC
+1 MAYAITQTCC

-34 GTTDMLYIDPAACI
+34 GTTDMLYIDPQACI

-86 PNDHAWRA
+86 PSDHAWGA
-94 PTFPRSL
+94 PSFPRSL
-101 PGGIGTLRVAIVGTG
+101 PGDVGTLRIAIVGTG

-124 ELLRSTGAEITM
+124 ELLRSTGAELTM

-153 DHQSTKRIADSFAG
+153 DHQSTKRIAESFAS
-167 VFHDPRLRMHLNVD
+167 VFHDPRLRMHLNVE
-181 IGTDLTHEELAAHH
+181 IGTDVTHRELAAHH

-214 EDLPGSLPATTFV
+214 EDLPGSLPATAFV
-227 GWYNAQPTV
+227 GWYNADPTV
-236 PADAVELSGPGAER
+236 LADAVELSAER
-250 VVVIGNG
+250 VVVVGNG
-257 NVAVDIARILLTDPD
+257 NVAVDIARILLSDPD
-272 RLATT
+272 RLAAT

-303 AEAAW
+303 EQAAW
-308 TKAEFL
+308 TRAEFL

-321 VEVVVEDHPE
+321 VELVVEDHPE
-331 VRAAIEAATRA
+331 VRAAIEAAASGVAPDTP
-342 IAAPADGTEDGA
+342 AAPGSQ
-354 AAAPT
+354 
-359 AGTAAAPTASDARAA
+359 AG
-374 LLAGLPLVPFDGGA
+374 LLAGLPLVPYDGGA
-388 GPAPGRRIVLRF
+388 APGPGRRIVLRF
-400 LSAPTALTAFTPPG
+400 LSAPVGLSG
-414 EPGEP
+414 D
-419 GEPGGPSASTGGGR
+419 GR
-433 VTGLTVARTTLAGG
+433 VEALTVARTTLVDGG
-447 RAAEPTGE
+447 RAEPTGE
-455 ADTLLAGLVVRSI
+455 QEVLRAGLVVRSI

-478 PFDERAATVA
+478 PFDERTGTVA

-499 GRPLPGT
+499 GQPLPGT

-527 RETVDALLDDAAAHA
+527 RETVDALLDDAAARA
-542 LAAPAASRADFD
+542 LPVPGAGAGAKDFD
-554 RLVRHRRPDA
+554 RLVRRRRPDA
-564 VGLKGLRAVE
+564 VGLKELRAVE
-574 RAERARGEAEGRP
+574 RAERERGEAEGRP
-587 RVKLATVPAL
+587 RVKLATVSEL
-597 LAAARRR
+597 LAAGRRR

>member
-34 GTTDMLYIDPAACI
+34 GTTDMLHIDPKACI

-81 WYRDH
+81 WFRDH
-86 PNDHAWRA
+86 PNDHAWGA
-94 PTFPRSL
+94 PGFPRSL
-101 PGGIGTLRVAIVGTG
+101 PGELGTLRIAVVGTG

-124 ELLRSTGAEITM
+124 ELLRCTSAELTM

-153 DHQSTKRIADSFAG
+153 DHQSTKRIAESFAS
-167 VFHDPRLRMHLNVD
+167 VFHDPRLRMHLNLEV
-181 IGTDLTHEELAAHH
+181 GTDVTHEELAAHH

-202 GAAADRRLGIPG
+202 GAASDRRLGIPG
-214 EDLPGSLPATTFV
+214 EDLPGSLPATAFV
-227 GWYNAQPTV
+227 GWYNADPTV
-236 PADAVELSGPGAER
+236 PADAVELPAER
-250 VVVIGNG
+250 VVVVGNG

-272 RLATT
+272 RLAAT

-303 AEAAW
+303 GQAAW
-308 TKAEFL
+308 TGPEFL
-314 ALRQLPG
+314 ALRRLPG
-321 VEVVVEDHPE
+321 VELVVEDHPQ
-331 VRAAIEAATRA
+331 VRAAIET
-342 IAAPADGTEDGA
+342 AAPN
-354 AAAPT
+354 
-359 AGTAAAPTASDARAA
+359 SRAA
-374 LLAGLPLVPFDGGA
+374 LLAGLPLVPYDGSAEPG
-388 GPAPGRRIVLRF
+388 PGRRIVLRF
-400 LSAPTALTAFTPPG
+400 LSAPVAL
-414 EPGEP
+414 
-419 GEPGGPSASTGGGR
+419 TGGGR
-433 VTGLTVARTTLAGG
+433 VESVTVERTRMTAAG
-447 RAAEPTGE
+447 RAEATGE
-455 ADTLLAGLVVRSI
+455 TDTLRAALVVRSI

-478 PFDERAATVA
+478 PFDERAGTVA
-488 HRGGR
+488 QRGGR

-499 GRPLPGT
+499 GRALPGA

-527 RETVDALLDDAAAHA
+527 RETVDALLDDAVARA
-542 LAAPAASRADFD
+542 LPVPAAGRRDFE
-554 RLVRHRRPDA
+554 RLVRRRRPDA
-564 VGLKGLRAVE
+564 VGLRELRAVE
-574 RAERARGEAEGRP
+574 RAERERGEAQGRP
-587 RVKLATVPAL
+587 RVKLATVAEL
-597 LAAARRR
+597 LAAGRRR